1 MNSPQI
7 SVRLCHSEHNS
18 WLDID
23 IPDAQISSHSTMTL
37 MNALGEQI
45 QQFFVIGQKHQID
58 ITGLKSQTL
67 NLKIETV
74 NATFMKK
81 IR

>member
-1 MNSPQI
+1 MNHSQI
-7 SVRLCHSEHNS
+7 SVQLFQSEHNS
-18 WLDID
+18 WVDIE
-23 IPDAQISSHSTMTL
+23 IPSVQVSGHSTLTL

-45 QQFFVIGQKHQID
+45 QQFFVIGQKHRID

-81 IR
+81 LR